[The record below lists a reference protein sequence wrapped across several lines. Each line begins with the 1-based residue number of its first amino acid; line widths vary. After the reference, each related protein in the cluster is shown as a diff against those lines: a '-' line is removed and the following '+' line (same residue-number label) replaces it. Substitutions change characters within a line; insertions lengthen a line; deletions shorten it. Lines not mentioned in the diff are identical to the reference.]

1 MDRREFFRRTGGGL
15 LLGAPL
21 AGLPATA
28 AALASPDGAATA
40 GLVVLGQADRA
51 GALSLAHRLAA
62 ALGHGGRPL
71 PVQARDAAALRR
83 PDQVDALLALPRG
96 TRVLGVMDDAS
107 AVVFLAMAASR
118 GAHLLA
124 HGHHR
129 LATQGPTRHACS
141 ATACGEALA
150 WHEPALRPTAHLEHF
165 YRATLGEAAPGAHAP
180 LPAAAGTDEALASFL
195 IRL

>member
-40 GLVVLGQADRA
+40 VVVLGQADRA
-51 GALSLAHRLAA
+51 GALGLAHRLAA
-62 ALGHGGRPL
+62 ALGNGDRPL

-83 PDQVDALLALPRG
+83 PDQVDALLSLPRG
-96 TRVLGVMDDAS
+96 TRLLGVMDDAS

-129 LATQGPTRHACS
+129 LATQGATRHACS

-150 WHEPALRPTAHLEHF
+150 WHEPALRPTAHVEHF
-165 YRATLGEAAPGAHAP
+165 YRATLGEAALGARAP

>member
-1 MDRREFFRRTGGGL
+1 MDRREFFRRTGGGI

-21 AGLPATA
+21 AGLPAA
-28 AALASPDGAATA
+28 AAAMTSPDRAMTQ
-40 GLVVLGQADRA
+40 LVVLGQADRA
-51 GALSLAHRLAA
+51 GAISLAQRLAA
-62 ALGHGGRPL
+62 AFGSGGRPL

-96 TRVLGVMDDAS
+96 ARLLGVMDDAS

-129 LATQGPTRHACS
+129 LDAQGTTRHACS

-150 WHEPALRPTAHLEHF
+150 WRETASHPATHVENF
-165 YRATLGEAAPGAHAP
+165 YLATLGEAATGARAP
-180 LPAAAGTDEALASFL
+180 SPAAAGTGEALASFL

>member
-1 MDRREFFRRTGGGL
+1 M
-15 LLGAPL
+15 
-21 AGLPATA
+21 
-28 AALASPDGAATA
+28 
-40 GLVVLGQADRA
+40 
-51 GALSLAHRLAA
+51 
-62 ALGHGGRPL
+62 
-71 PVQARDAAALRR
+71 
-83 PDQVDALLALPRG
+83 
-96 TRVLGVMDDAS
+96 LGVMDDAS

-129 LATQGPTRHACS
+129 LATQGATRHACS

-165 YRATLGEAAPGAHAP
+165 YRATLGEAALGARAP

>member
-1 MDRREFFRRTGGGL
+1 MDRREFFRRTGGGI

-21 AGLPATA
+21 AGLPAA
-28 AALASPDGAATA
+28 AAAMTSPDRAMTQ
-40 GLVVLGQADRA
+40 LVVLGQADRA
-51 GALSLAHRLAA
+51 GAISLAQRLAA
-62 ALGHGGRPL
+62 AFGGGGRPL

-96 TRVLGVMDDAS
+96 ARLLGVMDDAS
-107 AVVFLAMAASR
+107 AVVFVAMAASR

-129 LATQGPTRHACS
+129 LDAQGTTRHACS

-150 WHEPALRPTAHLEHF
+150 WRETASHPATHVENF
-165 YRATLGEAAPGAHAP
+165 YLATLGEAATGARAP
-180 LPAAAGTDEALASFL
+180 SPAAAGTGEALASFL

>member
-1 MDRREFFRRTGGGL
+1 MDRREFFRRTGGGI

-21 AGLPATA
+21 AGLPAA
-28 AALASPDGAATA
+28 AAAMTSPDRAMTQ
-40 GLVVLGQADRA
+40 LVVLGQADRA
-51 GALSLAHRLAA
+51 GAISLAQRLAA
-62 ALGHGGRPL
+62 AFGSGGRPL

-96 TRVLGVMDDAS
+96 ARLLGVMDDAS
-107 AVVFLAMAASR
+107 AVLFVAMAASR

-129 LATQGPTRHACS
+129 LDAQGTTRHACS

-150 WHEPALRPTAHLEHF
+150 WRETASHPATHVENF
-165 YRATLGEAAPGAHAP
+165 YLATLGEAATGARAP
-180 LPAAAGTDEALASFL
+180 SPAAAGAGEALASFL

>member
-83 PDQVDALLALPRG
+83 PDQVDALLSLPRG

-150 WHEPALRPTAHLEHF
+150 WHEPALRPTAHVEHF

>member
-62 ALGHGGRPL
+62 ALGHSGRPL

-96 TRVLGVMDDAS
+96 TRLLGVMDDAS

-129 LATQGPTRHACS
+129 LATQGATRHACS

-150 WHEPALRPTAHLEHF
+150 WHEPALRPTAHVEHF
-165 YRATLGEAAPGAHAP
+165 YRATLGEATPGAHAP

>member
-62 ALGHGGRPL
+62 ALGNGGRPL

-83 PDQVDALLALPRG
+83 PDQVNALLALPRG

-129 LATQGPTRHACS
+129 LATQGATRHACS

-165 YRATLGEAAPGAHAP
+165 YRATLGEATPGTHAP

>member
-28 AALASPDGAATA
+28 AALASPADTTA
-40 GLVVLGQADRA
+40 PVVVIGQADRS
-51 GALSLAHRLAA
+51 GAVGLAHRLAA

-71 PVQARDAAALRR
+71 PVHARDAAALRR
-83 PDQVDALLALPRG
+83 PDQVDTLLALPRG
-96 TRVLGVMDDAS
+96 TRLLGVMDDAS

-129 LATQGPTRHACS
+129 LAAQGATRHACS
-141 ATACGEALA
+141 ATGCGEALA
-150 WHEPALRPTAHLEHF
+150 WQEPAAHPAAHVERF
-165 YRATLGEAAPGAHAP
+165 YLATLGEATPGARAPG
-180 LPAAAGTDEALASFL
+180 PAAAGVDETLASFL

>member
-62 ALGHGGRPL
+62 ALGNGGRPL

-83 PDQVDALLALPRG
+83 PEQVDALLALPHG
-96 TRVLGVMDDAS
+96 TRLLGVMDDAS

-165 YRATLGEAAPGAHAP
+165 YRATLGEATPGTHAP

>member
-1 MDRREFFRRTGGGL
+1 MDRREFFRRTGGGI

-21 AGLPATA
+21 AGLPAA
-28 AALASPDGAATA
+28 AAAMTSPDRAMTQ
-40 GLVVLGQADRA
+40 LVVLGQADRA
-51 GALSLAHRLAA
+51 GAISLAQRLAA
-62 ALGHGGRPL
+62 AFGSGGRPL

-96 TRVLGVMDDAS
+96 ARLLGVMDDAS
-107 AVVFLAMAASR
+107 AVLFVAMAASR

-129 LATQGPTRHACS
+129 LDAQGTTRHACS

-150 WHEPALRPTAHLEHF
+150 WRETASHPATHVENF
-165 YRATLGEAAPGAHAP
+165 YLATLGEAATGARAP
-180 LPAAAGTDEALASFL
+180 SPAAAGTGEALASFL